1 MRTLELLVNDLSF
14 HGQFSNIV
22 EFRKSLERLMQMK
35 MMARRFEIEV
45 YSHRNMV
52 MVCIMPD
59 MPMQKVLQLF
69 SKSQRLSLLSWLS
82 KRPFWDEERSHGP
95 DDYLEYNDKIV
106 TDTAVGEAAY
116 CCLRNVERH
125 LVSLTPSAWD
135 LSPVEVKW
143 YRNDNDFETVTIPN
157 YRRPDDLEATLRRI
171 PDIVSWDAL
180 RQAASIRCPHLN
192 FTANSFEEL
201 RRYAFNRRVAED
213 ILRRLEILE
222 CLQISFDARGQR
234 TTEGHQIYMDYFTG
248 KEAWFSDSSNTEKNK
263 FRIKL
268 TFPHPEHGSETLF
281 CPWHGKVNHR
291 PPLRIHFSWPIQ
303 AATPCYVVYIGP
315 KLTI

>member
-1 MRTLELLVNDLSF
+1 MGVRTLELLVNDLSF

-95 DDYLEYNDKIV
+95 DDYLEYNDRIV

-213 ILRRLEILE
+213 LLRRLEILE
-222 CLQISFDARGQR
+222 CLQIR
-234 TTEGHQIYMDYFTG
+234 
-248 KEAWFSDSSNTEKNK
+248 
-263 FRIKL
+263 
-268 TFPHPEHGSETLF
+268 
-281 CPWHGKVNHR
+281 
-291 PPLRIHFSWPIQ
+291 
-303 AATPCYVVYIGP
+303 
-315 KLTI
+315 